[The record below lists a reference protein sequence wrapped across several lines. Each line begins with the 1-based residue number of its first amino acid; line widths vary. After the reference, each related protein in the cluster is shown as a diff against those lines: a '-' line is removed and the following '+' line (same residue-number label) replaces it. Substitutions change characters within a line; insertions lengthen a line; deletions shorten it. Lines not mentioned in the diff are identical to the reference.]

1 MLRIAYP
8 ILVVIIVYVNV
19 VICIDVMISIRLF
32 TSYMKRTLYIN

>member
-8 ILVVIIVYVNV
+8 TLVIIIVYVNV
-19 VICIDVMISIRLF
+19 VIWLDVMISIRLF

>member
-8 ILVVIIVYVNV
+8 ILVIIIVYVNV
-19 VICIDVMISIRLF
+19 VICLDVMNSIRLF